1 LFEILGALAD
11 WVVSTIISRINKNSA
26 DSLVGLNDRF
36 RIPVREDCFVMKKTE
51 ISRQSKSDL
60 SARPKSSGSEIDA
73 FLKSVQQFA
82 PVPHAARGRMVFA
95 LDATMS
101 RQPTWDMACALQGE
115 MFSAAASV
123 GNLSVQL
130 VYFRGQKE
138 SRASRWVN
146 DAESLRCL
154 MDKIDCRGGLTQI
167 ASVLSHAKRES
178 EKQPL
183 AALVYVGDSMEE
195 NVDELCSLAGE
206 LGLHG
211 VKAFMFH
218 DGRNTQAETAFRE
231 IARLTGGAYLPFDK
245 NSGADLKA
253 LLAAVATYAAGGR
266 KALEA
271 ADTTT
276 ARALLADMR

>member
-1 LFEILGALAD
+1 
-11 WVVSTIISRINKNSA
+11 
-26 DSLVGLNDRF
+26 
-36 RIPVREDCFVMKKTE
+36 MKKTE
-51 ISRQSKSDL
+51 LSRQGKSDL

-73 FLKSVQQFA
+73 FLKQAKQLA
-82 PVPHAARGRMVFA
+82 PVQGAASGRMIFA

-130 VYFRGQKE
+130 VYFRGQRE
-138 SRASRWVN
+138 SRTSRWVN
-146 DAESLRCL
+146 NAESLRVL
-154 MDKIDCRGGLTQI
+154 MEKIECQGGLTQI
-167 ASVLSHAKRES
+167 AGVLSHAKRES

-195 NVDELCSLAGE
+195 NIDELCGLAGE
-206 LGLHG
+206 LGLRG
-211 VKAFMFH
+211 VKAFVFH
-218 DGRNTQAETAFRE
+218 DGRDTHAETAFRE

-245 NSGADLKA
+245 NSAADLKA
-253 LLAAVATYAAGGR
+253 LLVAVATYAAGGR

-271 ADTTT
+271 SDTAT
-276 ARALLADMR
+276 ARRLLADMR

>member
-1 LFEILGALAD
+1 
-11 WVVSTIISRINKNSA
+11 
-26 DSLVGLNDRF
+26 
-36 RIPVREDCFVMKKTE
+36 MKKTE
-51 ISRQSKSDL
+51 LSQQGKTDL

-73 FLKSVQQFA
+73 FLQRAKQLVPVQG
-82 PVPHAARGRMVFA
+82 AARGRMIFA

-130 VYFRGQKE
+130 VYFRGQRE
-138 SRASRWVN
+138 SRTSRWVN
-146 DAESLRCL
+146 NAESLRVL
-154 MDKIDCRGGLTQI
+154 MEKIECQGGLTQI
-167 ASVLSHAKRES
+167 ARVLSHARQEA

-195 NVDELCSLAGE
+195 NIDELCALAGE
-206 LGLHG
+206 LGLRG

-218 DGRNTQAETAFRE
+218 DGHDARAATAFRE

-245 NSGADLKA
+245 SSAADLKA

-271 ADTTT
+271 ADTVT
-276 ARALLADMR
+276 ARRLLGDMR

>member
-1 LFEILGALAD
+1 
-11 WVVSTIISRINKNSA
+11 
-26 DSLVGLNDRF
+26 
-36 RIPVREDCFVMKKTE
+36 MKKTE

-60 SARPKSSGSEIDA
+60 SARSKLNGSEIDA
-73 FLKSVQQFA
+73 FLKRARQFA
-82 PVPHAARGRMVFA
+82 PVPHASRGRMIFA

-123 GNLSVQL
+123 GNLTVQL
-130 VYFRGQKE
+130 VYFRGQTE

-146 DAESLRCL
+146 DAESLRSL
-154 MDKIDCRGGLTQI
+154 MGKIDCQGGLTQI
-167 ASVLSHAKRES
+167 ATVFSHAKQES

-206 LGLHG
+206 LGLRG

-218 DGRNTQAETAFRE
+218 DGRDTRAETAFRE
-231 IARLTGGAYLPFDK
+231 IARLTGGAYLPFDR
-245 NSGADLKA
+245 NSAADLKA
-253 LLAAVATYAAGGR
+253 LLVAVATYAAGGR

-271 ADTTT
+271 AGTAT
-276 ARALLADMR
+276 ARALLSDMR